1 MVSSPCASP
10 KRGPMAAPTS
20 FLNGKGPSAFISSL
34 EGVRTDTMTTMPE
47 GSRPSDVHEVPSS
60 EQSSS
65 VPTPA
70 AASSGNLNPLAA
82 YFSDN
87 LQYNSNLNNATPSKL
102 AAMRPAESSQ
112 VSEQEQEQEQANDS
126 RSAERSE
133 GTGTEGEDESVVERE
148 NTSQSREENASES
161 ASFRGGPQGTNESA
175 SASVSAGV
183 EQLTNRSGFGMW
195 ETSEQL
201 DDADG
206 DDEAGSEAEEEQ
218 FASEMNASRLSEVG
232 YERESTSP
240 GTDEDPPWSLD
251 DFDIGRDLGKGR
263 FGNVYL
269 ARERRSGYIV
279 ALKKIN
285 KALVVKNKVQQQVER
300 EIQIQAH
307 LRHENIVRL
316 FAFFWDDR
324 SVYLTL
330 EVCPGGELYQLMLKQ
345 KNNRFEEDRAA
356 RYMQQ
361 IILAVRYL
369 HRKNVIHRDLKPE
382 NILLSAGD
390 IMKGDSVVKI
400 ADFGWSVH
408 TVDDFDRRQ
417 TMCGTLDYL
426 SPEMVE
432 KYEHD
437 KEVDIWGLGVL
448 MYEMLVGNPPFY
460 SKSSKKTY
468 KGIKDVKIPWGQC
481 EHLSDESKDLIGKFL
496 QYNAADRI
504 DLDDAL
510 AHPWIVGHCGSVPED
525 LRGLP
530 ECLSD

>member
-1 MVSSPCASP
+1 MVTA
-10 KRGPMAAPTS
+10 
-20 FLNGKGPSAFISSL
+20 LL
-34 EGVRTDTMTTMPE
+34 
-47 GSRPSDVHEVPSS
+47 
-60 EQSSS
+60 
-65 VPTPA
+65 
-70 AASSGNLNPLAA
+70 
-82 YFSDN
+82 
-87 LQYNSNLNNATPSKL
+87 
-102 AAMRPAESSQ
+102 
-112 VSEQEQEQEQANDS
+112 
-126 RSAERSE
+126 
-133 GTGTEGEDESVVERE
+133 
-148 NTSQSREENASES
+148 
-161 ASFRGGPQGTNESA
+161 
-175 SASVSAGV
+175 
-183 EQLTNRSGFGMW
+183 
-195 ETSEQL
+195 
-201 DDADG
+201 
-206 DDEAGSEAEEEQ
+206 EAGSEAEEEQ
-218 FASEMNASRLSEVG
+218 FATEMNASRLSEVG

-408 TVDDFDRRQ
+408 TVGEKNPRQ
-417 TMCGTLDYL
+417 
-426 SPEMVE
+426 
-432 KYEHD
+432 
-437 KEVDIWGLGVL
+437 
-448 MYEMLVGNPPFY
+448 
-460 SKSSKKTY
+460 
-468 KGIKDVKIPWGQC
+468 
-481 EHLSDESKDLIGKFL
+481 
-496 QYNAADRI
+496 NA
-504 DLDDAL
+504 
-510 AHPWIVGHCGSVPED
+510 W
-525 LRGLP
+525 
-530 ECLSD
+530 